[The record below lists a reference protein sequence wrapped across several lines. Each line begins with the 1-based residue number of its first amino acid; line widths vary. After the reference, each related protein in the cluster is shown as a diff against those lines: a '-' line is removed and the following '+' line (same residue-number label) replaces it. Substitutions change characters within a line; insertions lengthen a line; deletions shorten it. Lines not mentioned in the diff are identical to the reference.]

1 MLAICFILVLYHKWS
16 GFARI
21 FCRKGFFM
29 ERNYTRPLPKMRT
42 IKECASELNIPVY
55 ALRTWVKQG
64 AVPAVYAGKKALV
77 NLDKVISFLEG
88 GVQE

>member
-1 MLAICFILVLYHKWS
+1 
-16 GFARI
+16 
-21 FCRKGFFM
+21 M